1 MLQGQLADFSVE
13 GLEVDRLCYRRYAKD
28 AGGFCQQMFLPFND
42 LVRLYFK
49 VLGQADSR
57 FYHLVWLLVRLWL

>member
-49 VLGQADSR
+49 VLG
-57 FYHLVWLLVRLWL
+57 